1 MINYGIYKDKNF
13 EADMRDHL
21 DKLEMY
27 KYELELARKEKD
39 KEDIDAFAL
48 CMLQESDS
56 IRDLVLWSD
65 IDYNF
70 SRKYNRKYKMM
81 GI

>member
-1 MINYGIYKDKNF
+1 MINNVIYVGNF

-39 KEDIDAFAL
+39 KEDMDAFTL
-48 CMLQESDS
+48 CALQESDS
-56 IRDLVLWSD
+56 IRELVLCSD
-65 IDYNF
+65 AGF
-70 SRKYNRKYKMM
+70 SFFGRREMFV
-81 GI
+81 